1 MTDRK
6 LDKIIDAVTDWLL
19 IVVFVLLS
27 ILAISYIC

>member
-27 ILAISYIC
+27 ILTISYIC

>member
-6 LDKIIDAVTDWLL
+6 LDKIIDTITDCLL
-19 IVVFVLLS
+19 MVVFILLS

>member
-19 IVVFVLLS
+19 IIVFVLLS
-27 ILAISYIC
+27 ILTISYMC